1 MVSPPSSVIV
11 EGLIASEHS
20 EASGHSVI
28 PLVNSVLSERSEYS
42 EASDI
47 SEASGLAEALKD
59 EGYWGVKQ

>member
-1 MVSPPSSVIV
+1 M
-11 EGLIASEHS
+11 ASEHS
-20 EASGHSVI
+20 EASGPSVI

-59 EGYWGVKQ
+59 EGYWGGVKQ

>member
-1 MVSPPSSVIV
+1 M
-11 EGLIASEHS
+11 ASEHS
-20 EASGHSVI
+20 EASGPIVI

-47 SEASGLAEALKD
+47 SEASGLVEALKD